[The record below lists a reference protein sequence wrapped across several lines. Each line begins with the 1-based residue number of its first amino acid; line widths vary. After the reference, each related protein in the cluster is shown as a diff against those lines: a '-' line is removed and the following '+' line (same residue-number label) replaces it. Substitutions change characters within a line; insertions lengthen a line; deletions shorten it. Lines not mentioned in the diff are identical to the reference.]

1 MIGKAIS
8 ISKGKDEWLVVNE
21 TEEHLICFSGESV
34 TYIQKD
40 YPYTIIEPNEYFKTF
55 AELDYRKGNY
65 DKNKIYLHC
74 VIQKPAD
81 YIDFK
86 IEVQK

>member
-8 ISKGKDEWLVVNE
+8 ISKGKDEWLVVDE
-21 TEEHLICFSGESV
+21 TKDHLICFSGESV

-65 DKNKIYLHC
+65 DKNFITLHC
-74 VIQKPAD
+74 VIPRPVEH
-81 YIDFK
+81 INFT
-86 IEVQK
+86 IEV